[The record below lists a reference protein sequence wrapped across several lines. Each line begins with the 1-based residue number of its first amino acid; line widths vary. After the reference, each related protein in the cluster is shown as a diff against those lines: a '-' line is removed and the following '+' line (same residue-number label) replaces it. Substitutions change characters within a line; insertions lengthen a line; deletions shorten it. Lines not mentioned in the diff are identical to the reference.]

1 MWKGKEIVNKI
12 IGGKEVYLEMKK
24 ALFCQVEKR
33 EKSSRNK
40 VFQCRPRNEF
50 AHLKHLEQSVV
61 KQKSDWL
68 KEENDENDNDDDDDE
83 LHKITEAFSFIF
95 FILAV
100 SFLIGWLILRLIIY
114 VVKIQNNQVKE
125 RLERQFGKQASQV
138 LLKIPITI
146 LNETDIIEKDLSKDT
161 CAVCIENCK

>member
-12 IGGKEVYLEMKK
+12 IGGKEVHLEMKK

-40 VFQCRPRNEF
+40 VFQCRPRNDFE
-50 AHLKHLEQSVV
+50 HLKHLEESII

-68 KEENDENDNDDDDDE
+68 KAENDEKDKDDDE
-83 LHKITEAFSFIF
+83 LHKITEAFSFIC
-95 FILAV
+95 FILVA
-100 SFLIGWLILRLIIY
+100 SFLIGWIVFRLIIY

-125 RLERQFGKQASQV
+125 RLDRQFGKQASQV
-138 LLKIPITI
+138 LLKIPLTI
-146 LNETDIIEKDLSKDT
+146 LNETDIIEKELSIDT